1 MIATSNRKR
10 RGAKTNRPQQP
21 LAQLSSDNVSNWAGS
36 RFSVLD
42 DLNDELREEPR
53 VLEVASKKVKEEL
66 DGDADLGGD
75 DKEVQEQAK
84 IGSGR
89 EVRGHLAKQRLEQEK
104 SSKGE
109 ARTQPMGRM
118 AQKGQ
123 RGATATHKNTLY
135 VPKQGGSGSS
145 QSKLI
150 VPKTPADGPKHV
162 EGGSKQSP
170 TPKQKGHKQ
179 GADVE
184 KGAPTSK
191 DATSPKYGKPL
202 ARSLDLNADVNLQR
216 RAQALGEKETIST
229 RGDNTKSGMDV
240 SST

>member
-10 RGAKTNRPQQP
+10 RGAKTNQPQQP
-21 LAQLSSDNVSNWAGS
+21 LAQLSPDKVSNRAGS
-36 RFSVLD
+36 RFSALD

-53 VLEVASKKVKEEL
+53 VLEVARKRVEEEL

-75 DKEVQEQAK
+75 DKEVQEQ
-84 IGSGR
+84 
-89 EVRGHLAKQRLEQEK
+89 QRL
-104 SSKGE
+104 G
-109 ARTQPMGRM
+109 
-118 AQKGQ
+118 QK
-123 RGATATHKNTLY
+123 GATATHKNTLY
-135 VPKQGGSGSS
+135 VPNQGGSGSS
-145 QSKLI
+145 QSKPI

-162 EGGSKQSP
+162 EGVSKQSP

-179 GADVE
+179 GDDVE

-191 DATSPKYGKPL
+191 DATIPNYGKPL
-202 ARSLDLNADVNLQR
+202 ARSLDLNADVNLHK
-216 RAQALGEKETIST
+216 RAQASGEKETMST